1 MGNGRGVCIIGCGA
15 AHGRN
20 RSPCPKKGRVKETGP
35 RGYEQEQ
42 HLAPGTCTFVD
53 CLLLMISVFLL
64 MFLLIRER
72 GVFSRFES
80 EACCEIGVDYRY
92 PDILVVSLA
101 EAVL

>member
-1 MGNGRGVCIIGCGA
+1 
-15 AHGRN
+15 
-20 RSPCPKKGRVKETGP
+20 
-35 RGYEQEQ
+35 
-42 HLAPGTCTFVD
+42 
-53 CLLLMISVFLL
+53 MISVFLL